1 MFFVMKCGWR
11 VFFFLRFYEHIAFHK
26 AFHKHKNDISI
37 FPHKWQICRKRKNQ
51 QDSLETVLYTPQECE
66 RSPLLALTSVT
77 HADVLLEAKI
87 NSSTSRRLA
96 GWGQARRD
104 GAASEKCI
112 HSLESLMKSTEPF
125 SGAPNC
131 FYFPIKRKKGEK
143 NS

>member
-1 MFFVMKCGWR
+1 MIFVMRCGWR

-77 HADVLLEAKI
+77 HADALLEAKV
-87 NSSTSRRLA
+87 NSSTSRSLA

-104 GAASEKCI
+104 GTASEKCI
-112 HSLESLMKSTEPF
+112 TVWRA
-125 SGAPNC
+125 SGKAQSRFLGHQTVSILPL
-131 FYFPIKRKKGEK
+131 KGRKEKK